1 MSGVNI
7 MPRINGDTP
16 KIRNKDLGDWEDGT
30 VQIANAVFRGL
41 TFGAYVGVY
50 HNYSTGVN
58 FTVMYEDQK
67 QKFAAK
73 NLWELGMIAD
83 EIEEWIHEMRTPKKD
98 KKTTRHTKM

>member
-1 MSGVNI
+1 
-7 MPRINGDTP
+7 
-16 KIRNKDLGDWEDGT
+16 
-30 VQIANAVFRGL
+30 
-41 TFGAYVGVY
+41 
-50 HNYSTGVN
+50 
-58 FTVMYEDQK
+58 MYEDQK